1 MEPERMK
8 NEMLNPDVIYHNG
21 KIYTADSADRF
32 CQALAIKDGWIVAVG
47 RDDEVLA
54 LAGPQ
59 TERVNLENR
68 VMLPGIIDSHMHPF
82 WGGKQ
87 LRGCQLDYAALT
99 VEETL
104 AKIQAH
110 LDRDP
115 LKEED
120 DWLSVRAWQRQAMIP
135 VGADMSRKALDTLN
149 TRRPV
154 VLFSNDCHTLAAN
167 SRALEMLGID
177 ENTPVPA
184 DGQIGRDEDGRL
196 NGILEDAPA
205 MRAFDSIPTGTPEQC
220 VLIARHVQ
228 QVLNEQGVTTVMDTR
243 VYDEQLI
250 AFNALRER
258 GELTV
263 RVCGAKEITP
273 DSVDGPQDAA
283 RALDEIVAFNQQW
296 NDPQWGPAP
305 GFGLSHVKFFVD
317 GVLQPPTMTASLLEP
332 YRENVGTHEQ
342 PDWQP
347 TERYGDL
354 YFTKPVFEALIHECG
369 RAGVHPH
376 MHTVA
381 DGAIEMT
388 LNALEKMR
396 AAFPGKD
403 VRPGLAH
410 NELAAASHYARF
422 ASLGAAAVLSY
433 QWAGLPEVLI
443 DEERAMLGEARFA
456 HLEPQGRFLDAGAR
470 IAYGSDWPIDRLDEW
485 YNLQIAMTRRAWDSA
500 GNPAGPRLDN
510 DRNLTLIEVLRS
522 ATIDAAWMI
531 ARDHEIG
538 SLEPGKLADLIVLKN
553 DIFNEPPEQLYKT
566 QIARTVVG
574 GKVVW
579 QSQ

>member
-1 MEPERMK
+1 MDHVMTQTTHY
-8 NEMLNPDVIYHNG
+8 PDVIYHHG
-21 KIYTADSADRF
+21 KIYTADRDDRF
-32 CQALAIKDGWIVAVG
+32 CEAIAIKDGWIVAVG
-47 RDDEVLA
+47 SSDTLLA

-59 TERVNLENR
+59 TERVDLHGN
-68 VMLPGIIDSHMHPF
+68 VMMPGLIDSHMHPF

-87 LRGCQLDYAALT
+87 LRGCHLNYAALT

-104 AKIQAH
+104 ALIQQH
-110 LDRDP
+110 LDSDP
-115 LKEED
+115 LQDEN
-120 DWLSVRAWQRQAMIP
+120 DWLSVRAWQRQAMVP
-135 VGADMSRKALDTLN
+135 AGADMSRAALDTLN

-154 VLFSNDCHTLAAN
+154 VLFANDCHTLAGN
-167 SRALEMLGID
+167 SRALAMLGID

-184 DGQIGRDEDGRL
+184 DGQIGRDENGRL

-228 QVLNEQGVTTVMDTR
+228 QVLNQQGVTTVMDAR
-243 VYDEQLI
+243 VYEEQLI

-258 GELTV
+258 GELTL

-273 DSVDGPQDAA
+273 DSVAGPDDAA
-283 RALDEIVAFNQQW
+283 RAIDEVVAFNTQW
-296 NDPQWGPAP
+296 NDPQWQPAP

-317 GVLQPPTMTASLLEP
+317 GVLQPPTMTAALLEP
-332 YRENVGTHEQ
+332 YRHNVGSHAQ

-347 TERYGDL
+347 STHYGDL
-354 YFTKPVFEALIHECG
+354 YFTTPVFDALIHESG

-410 NELAAASHYARF
+410 NELVAAHQYARF
-422 ASLGAAAVLSY
+422 ARLGAIGVLSY
-433 QWAGLPEVLI
+433 QWAGLPAVLI
-443 DEERAMLGEARFA
+443 EEERAMLGEARFP
-456 HLEPQGRFLDAGAR
+456 HLEPQGRFLDAGVR
-470 IAYGSDWPIDRLDEW
+470 LAYGSDWPIDRLDEW
-485 YNLQIAMTRRAWDSA
+485 YNLQVAMTRRAWDSE

-522 ATIDAAWMI
+522 ATIDAAYMI
-531 ARDHEIG
+531 GREREIG

-553 DIFNEPPEQLYKT
+553 DIFSAPAEQLYAT
-566 QIARTVVG
+566 QIERTVIG
-574 GKVVW
+574 GKTVW
-579 QSQ
+579 QG